1 MNTTKTKPE
10 TRGRPKIYATV
21 SERYKANNL
30 RKKELH
36 PEKYKANGCRPRP
49 TSYCAVCDKT
59 YSHAGFK
66 PHFFRSRH
74 IKAVAKQME
83 EQIENSTILEDNLT
97 SFNEKLS
104 QLPIVC

>member
-1 MNTTKTKPE
+1 MNVSTIATKTE

-49 TSYCAVCDKT
+49 TAYCEICDKT

-66 PHFFRSRH
+66 PHFLKRRH
-74 IKAVAKQME
+74 IQAALKKE
-83 EQIENSTILEDNLT
+83 ES
-97 SFNEKLS
+97 SSNETVYIS
-104 QLPIVC
+104 E